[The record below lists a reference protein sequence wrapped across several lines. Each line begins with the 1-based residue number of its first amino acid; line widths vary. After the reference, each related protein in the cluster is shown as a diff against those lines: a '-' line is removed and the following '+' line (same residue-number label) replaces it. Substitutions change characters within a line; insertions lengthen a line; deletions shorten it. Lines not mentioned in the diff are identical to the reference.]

1 MAGAPAPRQ
10 DVERLMAVRERGFT
24 LVELMVAIAVMGLL
38 LVAVSPALNDWA
50 INLRIRNTASA
61 VEQGLQLARQEA
73 IRRNQAVGFY
83 FVSSSAADSGT
94 LNNSCA
100 LSSTDGSWVVSV
112 RSPAGKC
119 ATAPSTTVD
128 PMIVNSHPVGDG
140 GRGVAVSATQ
150 ADKSTAA
157 TTVTFNGLGS
167 VTNAGA
173 VARVDITAA
182 TNSNRYRSLCVELSG
197 IGAPRVCDPA
207 LAASDP
213 RACRG
218 ACT

>member
-1 MAGAPAPRQ
+1 
-10 DVERLMAVRERGFT
+10 MAVRERGFT
-24 LVELMVAIAVMGLL
+24 LIELMVAISVMALL
-38 LVAVSPALNDWA
+38 LMAVSPSLRDWVV
-50 INLRIRNTASA
+50 NLRIRNTASA

-73 IRRNQAVGFY
+73 IRRNQSTGFY
-83 FVSSSAADSGT
+83 LVSSSAADSGA
-94 LNNSCA
+94 LDNSCA
-100 LSSTDGSWVVSV
+100 LSSTDGSWVVSM

-119 ATAPSTTVD
+119 ATAPSATVD

-140 GRGVAVSATQ
+140 GQGVAVSATQ
-150 ADKSTAA
+150 ADKTTAA

-167 VTNAGA
+167 VTNAGS
-173 VARVDITAA
+173 VARVNITAA
-182 TNSNRYRSLCVELSG
+182 TNSSRYRSLCVEISG
-197 IGAPRVCDPA
+197 VGAPRVCDPA